1 VGYLFDGVLKFLIL
15 PLKMK
20 GNLDIFKIKTN
31 NIPPQKGR
39 ILIAEPFLHGDYFS
53 RSVVFLVAYSEKG
66 SVGFILNKKID
77 FLLQD
82 VFLDFPDFNANVFL
96 GGPVAADSIFF
107 IHKLG
112 EILPGSI
119 KVLGNLY
126 WGGDF
131 QLLKNL
137 ISQGLVKTTD
147 IHFFLGYSGW
157 DAGQLEDEIKDDSW
171 LVTDID
177 ENLVMQDASNAS
189 WTDFVKKAGNRY
201 SIWENYPENPS
212 FN

>member
-1 VGYLFDGVLKFLIL
+1 
-15 PLKMK
+15 MK
-20 GNLDIFKIKTN
+20 GNLDIFKIRTN

-53 RSVVFLVAYSEKG
+53 RSVVFLVSHSEKG
-66 SVGFILNKKID
+66 AVGFILNKQID
-77 FLLQD
+77 FRLQD
-82 VFLDFPDFNANVFL
+82 VFLDFPEFDANVYL

-112 EILPGSI
+112 ELLPGSI

-126 WGGDF
+126 WGGEF
-131 QLLKNL
+131 EALKRL
-137 ISQGLVKTTD
+137 ISQRLVNPSD

-157 DAGQLEDEIKDDSW
+157 DAGQLENEIKDDSW
-171 LVTDID
+171 LVTDVD
-177 ENLVMQDASNAS
+177 EDAIMRESKDVS
-189 WTDFVKKAGNRY
+189 WTNFVAKAGNRY
-201 SIWENYPENPS
+201 SIWQNYPENPS

>member
-1 VGYLFDGVLKFLIL
+1 
-15 PLKMK
+15 MK
-20 GNLDIFKIKTN
+20 ENLDIFKIRTN

-53 RSVVFLVAYSEKG
+53 RSVVFLVSHSDKG
-66 SVGFILNKKID
+66 AVGFILNKKID
-77 FLLQD
+77 FRLQD
-82 VFLDFPDFNANVFL
+82 VFIDFPEFDANVYL

-112 EILPGSI
+112 AKLPGSI
-119 KVLGNLY
+119 KVLENLY

-131 QLLKNL
+131 EALKSL
-137 ISQGLVKTTD
+137 ILKGFVKSSD

-157 DAGQLEDEIKDDSW
+157 DAGQLEGEIKDDSW
-171 LVTDID
+171 LVTDVD
-177 ENLVMQDASNAS
+177 ENAIMRESKDVS
-189 WTDFVKKAGNRY
+189 WTDFVAKAGNRY
-201 SIWENYPENPS
+201 SIWQNYPENPS